1 MKAALVINTPGNDDR
16 IKAFASFWL
25 ADQQD
30 AALFL
35 ASGDGTN
42 WCSLSSDGAQGRPL
56 LSDSKPT
63 QVDCLF
69 VHGND
74 FNSMKEVKEQLSAGW
89 AAGFIFNGPGN
100 PPSKDGFIRILRSTS
115 PFSLTPKHR
124 EEIVS
129 YAEECGKGAG
139 GNPVLPSCCLAAA
152 KYLVAVDILAQ
163 GFLCAHGLLDD
174 GIPADEMNEERRIH
188 LRKITSEWA
197 WWQRGLALEKIDD
210 LKDKLVGDKVSVADA
225 KLVVDSV
232 KAFNTLPDF
241 DKGTHPLKDMR
252 TLIEKLL
259 Q

>member
-25 ADQQD
+25 ANQPD

-35 ASGDGTN
+35 ASADGTN
-42 WCSLSSDGAQGRPL
+42 WCSLSSDGAQGRTLP
-56 LSDSKPT
+56 SDAKPT

-69 VHGND
+69 VHGGD
-74 FNSMKEVKEQLSAGW
+74 FDSMEEVKEQLSAGW
-89 AAGFIFNGPGN
+89 TAGFIFNGPGD
-100 PPSKDGFIRILRSTS
+100 PQGKDGFIRILRSTS
-115 PFSLTPKHR
+115 PFSLMPKHR
-124 EEIVS
+124 QEIVS
-129 YAEECGKGAG
+129 YTEECGKGNG

-163 GFLCAHGLLDD
+163 GFLFAHGLLDD
-174 GIPADEMNEERRIH
+174 GIPADEMNDERRFH
-188 LRKITSEWA
+188 LRKTTSEWA
-197 WWQRGLALEKIDD
+197 WWQRGLGLEKIDD
-210 LKDKLVGDKVSVADA
+210 LEDKLLEDKVSDADA
-225 KLVVDSV
+225 KVVVDSV
-232 KAFNTLPDF
+232 KAFNTSPDF